1 MDLRPGRLA
10 RHGFAVFVLGRG
22 PHSVTDRREKIRSQ
36 RRLFIFAGILGLA
49 AIALI
54 VQIFRLMVVTP
65 AREGSQDLVLPQ
77 VERGAILDRNG
88 RILAVT
94 TREQRASAWVPGI
107 TNASESAALLAKTLG
122 MDTASILDSWNRH
135 DGYTVVKQRI
145 TPEAAAEI
153 TRLKSQGK
161 LAGIR
166 VEDDFGRFYPQGRLA
181 SHVIG
186 YVGADNVP
194 WDGVEYTFNDD
205 LAPQPVGTD
214 AETVFGNQVFLTI
227 DASIQYMVE
236 KVARAA
242 FEANKPDSLTI
253 LVMDARSAEFL
264 AYASLPDFDP
274 NEFQSDA
281 PRVDKAS
288 LVDRPIAVSYEP
300 GSVFKIFSLSS
311 MLDLGVITPQ
321 SHFFTPGWYEK
332 HLPRGETI
340 RIGDVGRHGDLTP
353 REIIGYS
360 SNSGAAYA
368 SDQTDADSL
377 YRMLLRFGFGRQTGL
392 PLLGET
398 TGLLRK
404 PSLWSARSKPT
415 ITIGQEISVSAVQL
429 ITAATALA
437 NGGVLLKPLIVKKIV
452 SPDGKVI
459 REYSREPL
467 WEAVSPDTAAEMLG
481 FMEFA
486 TSPVGTARRAAVPG
500 VRISAKTGTAQVAT
514 PSGGYSDKDFIASM
528 IGMFPTEDP
537 RFIVYVV
544 MENPK
549 GESYYGSTI
558 AAPIFHDVA
567 VGLIDSVG
575 IPREGTRTLTRPGAV
590 EVPVPRPVEIGTVM
604 PNLIGMPKRL
614 ILPLLVR
621 RDISVAITGSGYVVK
636 QDPAPGAAIQSG
648 MKILLEL
655 K

>member
-1 MDLRPGRLA
+1 M
-10 RHGFAVFVLGRG
+10 
-22 PHSVTDRREKIRSQ
+22 TDRREKIRSK
-36 RRLFIFAGILGLA
+36 RRLFIFAGALGIA
-49 AIALI
+49 AAALI
-54 VQIFRLMVVTP
+54 VQLIHLMIIVP
-65 AREGSQDLVLPQ
+65 SREGSDALVLPQ

-94 TREQRASAWVPGI
+94 TREQRVSAWVPGI
-107 TNASESAALLAKTLG
+107 TNASESAALLGHALG
-122 MDTASILDSWNRH
+122 MDPAAILSSWNRH
-135 DGYTVVKQRI
+135 DGYVVMKRRI
-145 TPEAAAEI
+145 TPEEGAEI
-153 TRLKSQGK
+153 VRLKSEGN
-161 LAGIR
+161 LAGVR
-166 VEDDFGRFYPQGRLA
+166 VEDDFGRFYPMGRLA

-194 WDGVEYTFNDD
+194 WDGIEYTFNDD

-214 AETVFGNQVFLTI
+214 SDTVFGSQVFLTI
-227 DASIQYMVE
+227 DAGIEYTVE
-236 KVARAA
+236 KIARAA
-242 FEANKPDSLTI
+242 FETNKPDSLMI
-253 LVMDARSAEFL
+253 LVMEAHSGEIL
-264 AYASLPDFDP
+264 AYTSLPDFDP
-274 NEFQSDA
+274 NEFQNDS
-281 PRVDKAS
+281 PRVDKSS
-288 LVDRPIAVSYEP
+288 LSNRPLAFSYEP

-311 MLDLGVITPQ
+311 MLDLGAITPQ
-321 SHFFTPGWYEK
+321 SHFFTPGYYERK
-332 HLPRGETI
+332 LPNGDTI
-340 RIGDVGRHGDLTP
+340 RIGDVGKHGDLTP

-368 SDQTDADSL
+368 SDQVDADSL
-377 YRMLLRFGFGRQTGL
+377 YRMLLKFGFGRPTGL

-398 TGLLRK
+398 PGLLRK
-404 PSLWSARSKPT
+404 PSLWSARSKAT

-429 ITAATALA
+429 IAAATALA

-467 WEAVSPDTAAEMLG
+467 WEAVSPDTASEMLG

-500 VRISAKTGTAQVAT
+500 VRISAKTGTAQVAAAT
-514 PSGGYSDKDFIASM
+514 GGYSDKDFIASM
-528 IGMFPTEDP
+528 IGMFPTDDP

-567 VGLIDSVG
+567 VNLIDSLG
-575 IPREGTRTLTRPGAV
+575 IPRAGTKTIQSPGAV
-590 EVPVPRPVEIGTVM
+590 SVPVPRQVEIASVM
-604 PNLIGMPKRL
+604 PNLVGMPKRL
-614 ILPLLVR
+614 ILPLLLR
-621 RDISVAITGSGYVVK
+621 SDISVSIHGSGYVVK
-636 QDPAPGAAIQSG
+636 QDPPPGTSIKNG
-648 MKILLEL
+648 MKITLEL